1 MKYAR
6 LVLKSL
12 MRSKRR
18 TVLTVLSIAVSL
30 FIFSALISL
39 PTVADQFLADS
50 ASTTRI
56 ACHNKAGVTYELPE
70 AYTQRIAATP
80 HVVAV
85 TAQSW
90 FGGIYHE
97 VSDQFPN
104 IAVDPEQIGEM
115 WQDWDIAPQSLREF
129 QHLRTGALVGTETM
143 QRFRFHV
150 GQQIMLRGTIYPFN
164 VTVKIVGTLGGKAP
178 PSFLLFRRDYLEEA
192 RGRPG
197 YVDVIW
203 VKVDNSA
210 NVSPVIAALDEGFA
224 NSSAET
230 LTEPEAA
237 FYGGFIA
244 GYRVFFKLAELMG
257 IVVVF
262 TIGLVAANT
271 AAMSIRERRTEIA
284 VLRSIGFSLPH
295 CSVDASGRIPDY
307 CILWRVTGMRRCL
320 PTAEDDHG
328 SRSDRSYPNAG
339 GGTLGVACSCGATR
353 HLERNRASGECRPT
367 QYCRYSA
374 RGRVRW
380 RYRSSTICAACS
392 CGGFPVR

>member
-6 LVLKSL
+6 LVLKNL
-12 MRSKRR
+12 LRSKRR
-18 TVLTVLSIAVSL
+18 TFLTVLSIAVSL
-30 FIFSALISL
+30 FVFSALVSL
-39 PTVADQFLADS
+39 PTVADRFLADS

-56 ACHNKAGVTYELPE
+56 ACHNKAGVTYGLPE

-80 HVVAV
+80 HVAAV

-97 VSDQFPN
+97 VYDQFPN
-104 IAVDPEQIGEM
+104 MAVDPEQVGEM
-115 WQDWDIAPQSLREF
+115 WQDWDISPQSLNEF
-129 QHLRTGALVGTETM
+129 ERVRTAALVGTETM
-143 QRFRFHV
+143 KRFGFRV

-164 VTVKIVGTLGGKAP
+164 VTLRIVGILGGKAP
-178 PSFLLFRRDYLEEA
+178 PSFLIFRRDYLEEA

-197 YVDVIW
+197 FVDVIW
-203 VKVDNSA
+203 VKADNSA
-210 NVSPVIAALDEGFA
+210 HVPQVIASLDEGFA

-237 FYGGFIA
+237 FYGAFIA

-284 VLRSIGFSLPH
+284 VLRSIGFPSGTILIMLLAESVIIALSGGLLGCGVGYLLLREITVQGVVGAIQMPATVLWASLA
-295 CSVDASGRIPDY
+295 VAALLG
-307 CILWRVTGMRRCL
+307 ILSAIVPAAG
-320 PTAEDDHG
+320 AA
-328 SRSDRSYPNAG
+328 RSNITD
-339 GGTLGVACSCGATR
+339 TLRAVA
-353 HLERNRASGECRPT
+353 
-367 QYCRYSA
+367 
-374 RGRVRW
+374 
-380 RYRSSTICAACS
+380 
-392 CGGFPVR
+392 

>member
-1 MKYAR
+1 
-6 LVLKSL
+6 VLKSL

-143 QRFRFHV
+143 QRFGFHV

-284 VLRSIGFSLPH
+284 VLRSIGFPSRTVLSMLVAESLIIAF
-295 CSVDASGRIPDY
+295 C
-307 CILWRVTGMRRCL
+307 
-320 PTAEDDHG
+320 
-328 SRSDRSYPNAG
+328 G
-339 GGTLGVACSCGATR
+339 GLLGCGAAYLLLRTITVQGVIGAIR
-353 HLERNRASGECRPT
+353 MPVAVLWASLVVAALLGILSAIVPAASAVRRNIVDTLRAV
-367 QYCRYSA
+367 A
-374 RGRVRW
+374 
-380 RYRSSTICAACS
+380 
-392 CGGFPVR
+392 

>member
-18 TVLTVLSIAVSL
+18 TILTVLSIAVSL
-30 FIFSALISL
+30 FIFSALVSL

-56 ACHNKAGVTYELPE
+56 ACHNKAGVTYGLPE
-70 AYTQRIAATP
+70 AYTQRITATP

-97 VSDQFPN
+97 VTDQFPN
-104 IAVDPEQIGEM
+104 LAVDPQQVGEM
-115 WQDWDIAPQSLREF
+115 WRDWNISSQSVHDF
-129 QHLRTGALVGTETM
+129 QQVRTGALVGPETM
-143 QRFRFHV
+143 KRFGFHV

-164 VTVKIVGTLGGKAP
+164 VTLKIVGTLGGKAP

-210 NVSPVIAALDEGFA
+210 NVPQVIGALDEGFA

-237 FYGGFIA
+237 FYGAFIA

-284 VLRSIGFSLPH
+284 VLRSIGFPARTILSMLVAESLIIALSGGLLGCGIAYLLLRLITVEGVIGAIQMPA
-295 CSVDASGRIPDY
+295 VVLWAS
-307 CILWRVTGMRRCL
+307 
-320 PTAEDDHG
+320 
-328 SRSDRSYPNAG
+328 
-339 GGTLGVACSCGATR
+339 LGVAALLGILSAIVPAASAAR
-353 HLERNRASGECRPT
+353 RNIVDTLRAV
-367 QYCRYSA
+367 A
-374 RGRVRW
+374 
-380 RYRSSTICAACS
+380 
-392 CGGFPVR
+392 

>member
-12 MRSKRR
+12 LRSKRR
-18 TVLTVLSIAVSL
+18 TILTVLSIAVSL
-30 FIFSALISL
+30 FIFSALVSL
-39 PTVADQFLADS
+39 PTVAEQFLADS

-56 ACHNKAGVTYELPE
+56 ACHNKAGVTYGIPE
-70 AYTQRIAATP
+70 GYAQRVRATP

-115 WQDWDIAPQSLREF
+115 WLDWDISPQSLHDF
-129 QHLRTGALVGTETM
+129 QHIRTAALVGPETM
-143 QRFRFHV
+143 KRFGFHV
-150 GQQIMLRGTIYPFN
+150 GQQIMLRGTVYPFN
-164 VTVKIVGTLGGKAP
+164 ITLKIVGTMGGKVP
-178 PSFLLFRRDYLEEA
+178 PSFLLFRRDYLEEV

-197 YVDVIW
+197 FVDIIW

-210 NVSPVIAALDEGFA
+210 NVSQVIASLDEGFA

-237 FYGGFIA
+237 FYGAFIA

-284 VLRSIGFSLPH
+284 VLRSIGFPAGTVLSMLLAE
-295 CSVDASGRIPDY
+295 SMIIALSGGLLG
-307 CILWRVTGMRRCL
+307 C
-320 PTAEDDHG
+320 
-328 SRSDRSYPNAG
+328 
-339 GGTLGVACSCGATR
+339 GVAYLLLRVITVQGIIGAIQMPAAVLWASLVVAALLGIVSAVVPALTAAR
-353 HLERNRASGECRPT
+353 SNIVDTLRAV
-367 QYCRYSA
+367 A
-374 RGRVRW
+374 
-380 RYRSSTICAACS
+380 
-392 CGGFPVR
+392 